1 MSEDE
6 QLKLELS
13 TVLEEYKTLKAEIMA
28 NLDSGRQVA
37 NLTLTS
43 VGILIAAAPIIIQSQ
58 ATIIFLVA
66 PLLFYVLAWSQ
77 LRYTYLVL
85 DMGNYLRDVVVPHV
99 HQLLKQNQTV
109 DRDIAYI
116 LSWELP
122 GKGPSR
128 LRRTKLLRCLFLP
141 IAGANFAIPLL
152 AAALSMG
159 TFLILAFQNTQTIS
173 GVEWLLIAVDVAAFI
188 YSAYW
193 GLEAERGR

>member
-28 NLDSGRQVA
+28 NLASGRQVA

-66 PLLFYVLAWSQ
+66 PWLFYVLAWSQ

-85 DMGNYLRDVVVPHV
+85 DMGDYLRDVVVPHV

-141 IAGANFAIPLL
+141 IAGANFAIPLF

>member
-28 NLDSGRQVA
+28 NLASGRQVA

-66 PLLFYVLAWSQ
+66 PWLFYVLAWSQ

-85 DMGNYLRDVVVPHV
+85 DMGDYLRDVVVPHV

-173 GVEWLLIAVDVAAFI
+173 GVEWLLIAVDVVAFI